1 MGFKRGVLVGMG
13 IGYVLGA
20 KAGRQRYEQIRQSWS
35 QLTGSPTV
43 QRATERTKEI
53 AGQQARATV
62 HAVQGQVEKAGSAVK
77 DRLTKGGDDPM
88 NGEVGN

>member
-1 MGFKRGVLVGMG
+1 MGFKRGMLVGIG
-13 IGYVLGA
+13 VGYVLGA
-20 KAGRQRYEQIRQSWS
+20 KAGRQRYEQIRQSWN

-53 AGQQARATV
+53 AGQQAKATL

-77 DRLTKGGDDPM
+77 DRLSKGDNIPAQETGI
-88 NGEVGN
+88 